1 MSGIYFLNHTDFE
14 VMKGDRGDM
23 MTLKYDKKGL
33 TLVLFYSKELPS
45 CDFMM
50 TRFKQL
56 PGLMNGCNFAMV
68 NMNKNMELVE
78 VSRNTIAPI
87 SYVPDLTLFVNGCP
101 FIRYDGPQEIDNICN
116 FLRDIYDKIHKLQF
130 SSKNQNGGGATNNQ
144 VAVSLPP
151 VPVPMPVSM
160 QSPQQGISSVR
171 AEDVE
176 FTRGS
181 SDTLSQMNNTSDL
194 FQKQNYHIRPPSTSD
209 KMSSEKNQFYNER
222 VQPALPQ
229 GLQNIQ
235 SQDMLQS
242 TSVDPVPAYT
252 VGVPK
257 MGGGGNGKKNYMSFQ
272 HAYTT

>member
-23 MTLKYDKKGL
+23 MSLKYDKNGL

-78 VSRNTIAPI
+78 LSRNTIAPI

-101 FIRYDGPQEIDNICN
+101 FIRYDGPQEIENICN
-116 FLRDIYDKIHKLQF
+116 FLRDIYEKIHKLQF
-130 SSKNQNGGGATNNQ
+130 SNKNNSNSAPAS
-144 VAVSLPP
+144 VANLPP
-151 VPVPMPVSM
+151 VPVPQQPP
-160 QSPQQGISSVR
+160 QQQQQGISSIR
-171 AEDVE
+171 PEDVE
-176 FTRGS
+176 FTSRNTN
-181 SDTLSQMNNTSDL
+181 DTLSQMNNTSDL
-194 FQKQNYHIRPPSTSD
+194 FQKQNYHIRPPSTTD
-209 KMSSEKNQFYNER
+209 KMSSQKNQFYNER
-222 VQPALPQ
+222 VQPALPP

-235 SQDMLQS
+235 TQDMLQS

-272 HAYTT
+272 SAYTS